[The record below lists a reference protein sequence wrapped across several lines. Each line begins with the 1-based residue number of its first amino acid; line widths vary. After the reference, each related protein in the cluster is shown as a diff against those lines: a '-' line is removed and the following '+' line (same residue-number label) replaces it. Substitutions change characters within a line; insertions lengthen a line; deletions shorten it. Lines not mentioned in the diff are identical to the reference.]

1 MAGRLAENIRAFRR
15 QRSLTQAQLAEALG
29 VTVGAVY
36 KWENGLS
43 QPELDMLVAL
53 ADFFDASVDALLGYE
68 MKDNRLHAA
77 AERLRQY
84 RFDKDRGGLAEAER
98 ALAADFDAAPDYR
111 ADALRFVMRGECAGV
126 YDDLGPAPRRACRKP
141 WIKWRIRRLPSCGRS

>member
-77 AERLRQY
+77 ADCFPQ
-84 RFDKDRGGLAEAER
+84 
-98 ALAADFDAAPDYR
+98 AACKARCLSGRTGAPDAA
-111 ADALRFVMRGECAGV
+111 GTC
-126 YDDLGPAPRRACRKP
+126 
-141 WIKWRIRRLPSCGRS
+141 